1 MGNHNVLAVIGSA
14 EYMLA
19 DEIGFAKRLCEEIG
33 VHFVLA
39 DVSIAEII
47 EKNPPDRCYLCK
59 RKIFQQAIQIA
70 SMYGISNVVDGTN
83 YDDLKENRLGLIAKK
98 QFEIESPFA
107 DCKIGKDSVRALA
120 KELSLTECI
129 NKTSA
134 TCLMTRF
141 AVGAHATKQD
151 FADIEKAEA
160 FIKSLGFNL
169 VRVRLR
175 DNVMIIEVERS
186 QLPKLTSCEN
196 MTILKDYFVK
206 EIKKDF
212 KISQDGYKL
221 GFV

>member
-1 MGNHNVLAVIGSA
+1 MLAIIGSA
-14 EYMLA
+14 EYMLS
-19 DEIGFAKRLCEEIG
+19 DEIDFAKRLCEKIG

-59 RKIFQQAIQIA
+59 RKIFQQAIKIA
-70 SMYGISNVVDGTN
+70 SAYGIVSVVDGTN
-83 YDDLKENRLGLIAKK
+83 YDDLKETRLGLIAKK
-98 QFEIESPFA
+98 QLGVESPFA
-107 DCKIGKDSVRALA
+107 DCEIGKDSVRALA
-120 KELSLTECI
+120 KELSLAECAD
-129 NKTSA
+129 KTSA

-141 AVGAHATKQD
+141 AIGAHATMQD

-160 FIKSLGFNL
+160 FIKSLGFGL

-186 QLPKLTSCEN
+186 QLSKLASHEN
-196 MTILKDYFVK
+196 ITVLKDYFVK